1 MQFKTKDLLVTVLPK
16 LEDAE
21 IAKVCLFHTFICK
34 HPTIVNCLH
43 QTCIL
48 NTYTG
53 CGRCSLFITCGYC
66 SHFQTFCNACSL
78 LVSCIG
84 CSVAVSA
91 GCHFGNS
98 CGAGGSACDPTIFCG
113 ISNDPFVIEH
123 LEDLITLRA
132 ELQDTLKRL
141 DAMQKEGLSSGIGTK
156 AEAEAIEKGLNEAL
170 EQVRAAKKGTK

>member
-34 HPTIVNCLH
+34 HPTLINCHH

-53 CGRCSLFITCGYC
+53 CGRCSLLITCFHC
-66 SHFQTFCNACSL
+66 SQLGTLCNQCSI

-84 CSVAVSA
+84 CSVAISG
-91 GCHFGNS
+91 GCGFQNS
-98 CGAGGSACDPTIFCG
+98 CGPGGSACDPTIFCVG
-113 ISNDPFVIEH
+113 GSQDPFVIKH
-123 LEDLITLRA
+123 LEDLVTLRA
-132 ELQDTLKRL
+132 ELQDTMKRL
-141 DAMQKEGLSSGIGTK
+141 DAMKEGLTSAIGTK
-156 AEAEAIEKGLNEAL
+156 AEAESMERGLTEAL
-170 EQVRAAKKGTK
+170 EQVRAAKKGVK